1 MIFFLLFV
9 SIKYK
14 LQKKNK
20 LLRYG
25 YGNMLCLS
33 CNCLLL
39 AFWERKA
46 DS

>member
-1 MIFFLLFV
+1 MIFFFIV
-9 SIKYK
+9 CFYK
-14 LQKKNK
+14 IQIAKKNK